1 MGILCFINL
10 PYISIYW
17 YKWYNL
23 LLVRLASHMNETEGK
38 RVSSHAQHLQP
49 TNKQIKWYVIKDSFI
64 IEFQ

>member
-1 MGILCFINL
+1 M
-10 PYISIYW
+10 
-17 YKWYNL
+17 